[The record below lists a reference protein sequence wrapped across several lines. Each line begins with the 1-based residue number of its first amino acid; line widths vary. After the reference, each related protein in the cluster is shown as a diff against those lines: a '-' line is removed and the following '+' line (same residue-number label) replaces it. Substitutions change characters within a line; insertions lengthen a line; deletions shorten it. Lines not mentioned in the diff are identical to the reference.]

1 MSGPLGSEGRR
12 ALLVLSAE
20 LATGRAAEWEEGL
33 RAALSV
39 ADASEI
45 EEVILQ
51 SYLFVGFPVV
61 LNALSIWR
69 ALAPPAAGRPDPDVA
84 ERTAAGERLCRVVYG
99 AAYDRL
105 RAHVAGL
112 HPDLDRW
119 MIEEGYGKTLSREG
133 LSAVERELCVV
144 SLLAAAGHV
153 PQLRSHLR
161 GALNLGAT
169 PEAIEEAMETG
180 LAVAARNREARDEPA
195 SGARAAWRGVMAAV
209 EAARARPQ
217 ELEQAGGGC
226 S

>member
-1 MSGPLGSEGRR
+1 VSGRRGSEARG
-12 ALLVLSAE
+12 ALLALSAE
-20 LATGRAAEWEEGL
+20 LATGRATEWEAGL
-33 RAALSV
+33 RAAASV
-39 ADASEI
+39 AKASEV

-51 SYLFVGFPVV
+51 SYLFVGFPVI
-61 LNALSIWR
+61 LNALSVWR
-69 ALAPPAAGRPDPDVA
+69 TLSPPPAGRPDPDVA
-84 ERTAAGERLCRVVYG
+84 ERTASGERLCRVVYG

-105 RAHVAGL
+105 RAHVARL

-144 SLLAAAGHV
+144 SLLAAAGHI

-169 PEAIEEAMETG
+169 PEAVEESIETG

-195 SGARAAWRGVMAAV
+195 PDVRAAWRRVRAEVA
-209 EAARARPQ
+209 EARARPDGVDG
-217 ELEQAGGGC
+217 AGGGC